1 MKFIF
6 LIGLKFIHKILFILV
21 YLRINNKNK
30 NNSIEIVNILKFN
43 KYKTIEQNSI
53 IKDKSE
59 KLRKQTFLKFK
70 NQFSQYDIKI
80 LIHIPNEFSMGGQS
94 VFQNWSDG
102 LTFQGIKTKY
112 IPWNR
117 PFNSIID
124 RFKPDVI
131 ITSDHSLYLNQFD
144 WDYIKSYREKHKLIL
159 ILTASHEKE
168 GNSSNQLRLENAKL
182 KNVDFF
188 ISFQNEDF
196 IRTNYSDWENYGYD
210 ILSVPFSGNPLIYQ
224 YTEIENYYDFS
235 FLGSSNPE
243 KVYRYYKYFSKIF
256 HNYNGIIF
264 GPGWNLSKY
273 KILDRKYHKY
283 FYNLASIGLNLHIP
297 SQISNNSE
305 INERTYSI
313 ACNGTFQ
320 IIDNPKAL
328 KLLFPEVD
336 KVVTSGSSKEYID
349 KFEYY
354 LNNPSERIPYTLYGL
369 EQIYNQN
376 TIFHRMDKFVNY
388 LINYLK

>member
-1 MKFIF
+1 VKFIF

>member
-1 MKFIF
+1 
-6 LIGLKFIHKILFILV
+6 
-21 YLRINNKNK
+21 
-30 NNSIEIVNILKFN
+30 
-43 KYKTIEQNSI
+43 
-53 IKDKSE
+53 
-59 KLRKQTFLKFK
+59 
-70 NQFSQYDIKI
+70 
-80 LIHIPNEFSMGGQS
+80 MGGQS

-102 LTFQGIKTKY
+102 LTFQGVKTEY

-124 RFKPDVI
+124 RFRPDAI
-131 ITSDHSLYLNQFD
+131 ITSDHSLYLDQFD
-144 WDYIKSYREKHKLIL
+144 WDYIKSFREKHKLLL
-159 ILTASHEKE
+159 IFTASHEKE

-196 IRTNYSDWENYGYD
+196 IRTNYSDWEEYGYN

-243 KVYRYYKYFSKIF
+243 KVFRYYKYFSKIF
-256 HNYNGIIF
+256 QKYNGIIF
-264 GPGWNLSKY
+264 GPGWNFSNH

-283 FYNLASIGLNLHIP
+283 FYNMASIGLNLHIP
-297 SQISNNSE
+297 SQILNNSE
-305 INERTYSI
+305 INERTYSL

-328 KLLFPEVD
+328 KYLFPEVD
-336 KVVTSGSSKEYID
+336 NVVTSDSPKEYTD

-354 LNNPSERIPYTLYGL
+354 LNNPGEKTSYTLYAL

-388 LINYLK
+388 LLNYLK

>member
-1 MKFIF
+1 MKHIY
-6 LIGLKFIHKILFILV
+6 LIGLKFIHKLLFILV
-21 YLRINNKNK
+21 YLRINNNNKKN
-30 NNSIEIVNILKFN
+30 SVEIINILKFK
-43 KYKTIEQNSI
+43 KYKEKEENSI
-53 IKDKSE
+53 IKDISE

-70 NQFSQYDIKI
+70 NQFSQHNIKI

-102 LTFQGIKTKY
+102 LKFQGVKTEY

-117 PFNSIID
+117 QFNSIID

-131 ITSDHSLYLNQFD
+131 ITSDHSLYLDQFD
-144 WDYIKSYREKHKLIL
+144 WDYIKSFREKHKLLL
-159 ILTASHEKE
+159 IFTASHEKE

-196 IRTNYSDWENYGYD
+196 IRTNYSDWEKYGYD

-243 KVYRYYKYFSKIF
+243 KVFRYYKYFSKIF
-256 HNYNGIIF
+256 QKYNGIIF
-264 GPGWNLSKY
+264 GPGWNLTNY

-283 FYNLASIGLNLHIP
+283 FYNMASIGLNLHIP

-305 INERTYSI
+305 INERTYSL

-320 IIDNPKAL
+320 IIDNPKAINI
-328 KLLFPEVD
+328 LFPEVN
-336 KVVTSGSSKEYID
+336 KVVTSDSPKEYID

-354 LNNPSERIPYTLYGL
+354 LNNPSERIPYTLYSL

-388 LINYLK
+388 LLNYLK